1 MVQKSTDQVRKIT
14 GLILK
19 EPETMVNMAVMDV
32 EEKKFIELD
41 VQPKQV
47 AGESSWAFEAT
58 CDLEDG
64 RKYLEFILLMNKNS
78 PKYTFFISA
87 IEPNQTSDGKTPQT
101 DVLLSTTI
109 FFDSR
114 QQLYNLPYSYT
125 LLDVF
130 DNRSVFDTVIDT
142 SFQEEYSAHEIEE
155 LIAFIF
161 MNDGK
166 EVDLRQ

>member
-1 MVQKSTDQVRKIT
+1 MAKRKIT

-19 EPETMVNMAVMDV
+19 EPETLVNMAVMDV
-32 EEKKFIELD
+32 EEKKFIECD

-47 AGESSWAFEAT
+47 AGESSWVFEAT

-87 IEPNQTSDGKTPQT
+87 IEPNPTSDGKNAPQT

-130 DNRSVFDTVIDT
+130 DNRSVFDIVIDT
-142 SFQEEYSAHEIEE
+142 SFQEEYFAREIEE

-161 MNDGK
+161 MNNGK